1 MLVDLWGVPNQTHLR
16 EVDCIIFKRLMAQKP
31 YTSDNKEVCGDMRGW
46 GGGEVE
52 GLILSNIIDWRLNRE
67 GGQLER

>member
-1 MLVDLWGVPNQTHLR
+1 
-16 EVDCIIFKRLMAQKP
+16 MAQKP

-46 GGGEVE
+46 GGGGRWR
-52 GLILSNIIDWRLNRE
+52 GLFFQTSLTGDLIER

>member
-1 MLVDLWGVPNQTHLR
+1 
-16 EVDCIIFKRLMAQKP
+16 MAQKP

-46 GGGEVE
+46 GGEVE
-52 GLILSNIIDWRLNRE
+52 GLILSNIIDWGLNRE